1 MKKHTKILAL
11 LLALLLVFSLSSCG
25 SKNEKTDETTL
36 ETESENDYST
46 DDPEYVLIPAATKA
60 LESAAPELYGILK
73 VLFNAQKSGYE
84 KTATV
89 NTVTADKKEVK
100 KSEAVKYSPDIGKKT
115 DTEYFSGGEKELS
128 ATVIAGENGV
138 SLTAP
143 ELFSGT
149 YGTDI
154 GSYGENMNNSV
165 FGEGKNLSMNSDL
178 RCELS
183 SALYTAWAS
192 GADITKAITAI
203 IDAFLM
209 NSDRTDENGEHRTV
223 KFTSE
228 KDKMRAF
235 YKDLEDLY
243 RENLD
248 VERLYYAF
256 HGTFYTENVFTDTP
270 DNRNFDEQMYDYVI
284 NEFFIKS
291 ENKNLSDS
299 ITAEGKFSGDKLE
312 KIEVL
317 LHTEENDWGFTVEFS
332 DSKIA
337 VSLIYPYL
345 QLLSNGVHFSPDDSG
360 KSLFV
365 ITVDRDKEEARYTVK
380 SVYENGFSNEETEI
394 CSFSYKVKSGEY
406 IFNHSFPAP
415 IEASGSLLYS
425 EDGISI
431 TYEKCDLTDGTYS
444 SADYSLKI
452 GNGSFE
458 VPEYT
463 DFLTLGEED
472 ARKAVLQ
479 LKKNFIASFFCDS
492 FNYYVTDSL
501 TTVFDLYESSMD
513 YTDPYRERAAALAKC
528 FNFLMLNSDRPAGL
542 IYKSEDEYDENVTY
556 FDMETVSMIAQSSG
570 IKEGSYLLSDYGNI
584 TFCDKNTVP
593 ETGYLLITFEN
604 YVPSF
609 IFAED

>member
-11 LLALLLVFSLSSCG
+11 LLAFLLVFPLSSCG
-25 SKNEKTDETTL
+25 SKNEKTDETAI
-36 ETESENDYST
+36 ETESENDYS
-46 DDPEYVLIPAATKA
+46 PKKREYVLIPAATKA
-60 LESAAPELYGILK
+60 LESEAPELYGILK
-73 VLFNAQKSGYE
+73 VLFDAQKSGYE
-84 KTATV
+84 KTSTV
-89 NTVTADKKEVK
+89 NTVTSDKKEVK
-100 KSEAVKYSPDIGKKT
+100 KRETVKYSPDIGKMT
-115 DTEYFSGGEKELS
+115 DTEYFSGGKKELS
-128 ATVIAGENGV
+128 AKVFAGENSV

-149 YGTDI
+149 YGTDM

-165 FGEGKNLSMNSDL
+165 FGEEKNLSMNSDL

-183 SALYTAWAS
+183 SAMYTAWAS

-223 KFTSE
+223 RFTSE

-235 YKDLEDLY
+235 YKDHEDLY

-248 VERLYYAF
+248 VKKLYYAF
-256 HGTFYTENVFTDTP
+256 HGTFYTENIFTDTP
-270 DNRNFDEQMYDYVI
+270 DRNFDEQMYDYVI

-332 DSKIA
+332 DGKIA
-337 VSLIYPYL
+337 VSLVYPYL
-345 QLLSNGVHFSPDDSG
+345 QLLSNGAHFSPDDSG
-360 KSLFV
+360 KSLYV

-380 SVYENGFSNEETEI
+380 SVYEKAFSNEETEI
-394 CSFSYKVKSGEY
+394 CSFSYKLKSGEY

-415 IEASGSLLYS
+415 IEASGTLSYTD
-425 EDGISI
+425 DGISF
-431 TYEKCDLTDGTYS
+431 TYEKSDLTDGTHS
-444 SADYSLKI
+444 VSEYSLKI
-452 GNGSFE
+452 GNGNFE

-463 DFLTLGEED
+463 DFLPLGEED
-472 ARKAVLQ
+472 ARRAVLQ
-479 LKKNFIASFFCDS
+479 LKKNFIASFFRDS

-501 TTVFDLYESSMD
+501 TTVFDLYESEVD
-513 YTDPYRERAAALAKC
+513 FPDPYKDRAAALAKC

-556 FDMETVSMIAQSSG
+556 FDMETVRMIAQSSG
-570 IKEGSYLLSDYGNI
+570 IKEGSYLLSDFGNI

-593 ETGYLLITFEN
+593 EVGYLLITFEN
-604 YVPSF
+604 YIPHFNV
-609 IFAED
+609 AGG